1 MKTKKITFF
10 TFFVFLF
17 TGIVLFFTGCEQ
29 DYYDPSR
36 QQGTGSSLF
45 GDSIDVP
52 ATFDWATTRNIDMRV
67 KVEDNYNG
75 AYHYTVQIFDANPL
89 FDEEATLLGMGVAK
103 NNSDFRTKVVLPDAV
118 NMVYIQ
124 QTSPTGG
131 KTIAPVEVS
140 ANINYSFGATVTPTA
155 SSLRSASTEDNG
167 IMVEMSTRA
176 TTDPYPM
183 PALPANPTVV
193 DQTSGHLDSSIAGDV
208 YLITGNFSGT
218 TNFQKRVDLFV
229 QGSLNVES
237 GELNLQPGSR
247 LIVLPGASVT
257 APKIASS
264 SENNSSLDL
273 YIKGTVTVTGA
284 ESFQLQPYSKMVVFE
299 GGNVIISNRVELLS
313 NTVLYNNG
321 TVQVSGLLQT
331 SNANATVVNNHNMT
345 LHQLVVTQ
353 DTGSFTNNGT
363 LTVNDNLKLA
373 NSGIVL
379 NNNTITSLSLTL
391 DNGTFD
397 NEGVV
402 TVSGQ
407 TSATSITCLIRNNNS
422 FTTGS
427 LHLEGKAKVENN
439 CHMIVEGLL
448 YANGVSIINAA
459 GGMLSTSDLFM
470 HNTRIELGSAA
481 MMKVTVE
488 AVFNLNVGG
497 GNDNW
502 NDKGFYGTGA
512 NRALLQITKAVAD
525 KNSYD
530 KIIHYHGNLQIECYD
545 HPTKNIDQ
553 WNNGRWTENGVTWAG
568 EGGSTLVIPGTECN
582 DGGYSNVPST
592 PPSNPVFPIIWNG
605 TDVTYLFED
614 NWPLLGDY
622 DMNDV
627 VLNMKPEYTIDAE
640 NKVTQLKLD
649 VTLRAVGGVKR
660 LAVGMQID
668 GMARDVVSSVT
679 RSSQAG
685 RDNSVF
691 SASNGLETDQ
701 DYVVIPFFDDVH
713 KALGIPAGTM
723 VNTTVGGSIGT
734 VSPAVV
740 TFTLTFN
747 SPVDREAVSIDKL
760 NPFIV
765 NGGYNNSRHEVH
777 LPGFVPTDKAD
788 VRRFGAGD
796 DDSNNKYYTS
806 KGNLIWA
813 LAIPGATRYPKE
825 YTSIRK
831 AYPQLESWA
840 TTSGQSDKDWY
851 MHPDLTFIYDK

>member
-10 TFFVFLF
+10 TFFVFLSA
-17 TGIVLFFTGCEQ
+17 GIVLFFTGCEQ

-67 KVEDNYNG
+67 EVEDNYNG
-75 AYHYTVQIFDANPL
+75 AYHYTVEIFDANPL

-103 NNSDFRTKVVLPDAV
+103 NNSDFITEVVLPDAV

-140 ANINYSFGATVTPTA
+140 ATAINYSFSNIVAAA
-155 SSLRSASTEDNG
+155 SSTAALRSSSAEEVNDGAVSSRSSSTVYSVPSVITAITQTNG
-167 IMVEMSTRA
+167 R
-176 TTDPYPM
+176 
-183 PALPANPTVV
+183 L
-193 DQTSGHLDSSIAGDV
+193 
-208 YLITGNFSGT
+208 
-218 TNFQKRVDLFV
+218 
-229 QGSLNVES
+229 
-237 GELNLQPGSR
+237 ELNLDGGPYLIDGSFN
-247 LIVLPGASVT
+247 GT
-257 APKIASS
+257 THFWG
-264 SENNSSLDL
+264 
-273 YIKGTVTVTGA
+273 KGDIYVTGTFHVTDKFKLP
-284 ESFQLQPYSKMVVFE
+284 SDSKLIILE
-299 GGNVIISNRVELLS
+299 GGSVEADRDVEILANSN
-313 NTVLYNNG
+313 LYNNG
-321 TVQVSGLLQT
+321 TISVSGKLQT
-331 SNANATVVNNHNMT
+331 SNANALVVNNHIMS
-345 LHQLVVTQ
+345 LHKLEITQ
-353 DTGSFTNNGT
+353 QTGLFENYGS
-363 LTVNDNLKLA
+363 LTVEDDILIANVSGKLI
-373 NSGIVL
+373 NH
-379 NNNTITSLSLTL
+379 NTIITNSLSLN
-391 DNGTFD
+391 NGIFHNNNGDILVQGHTKA
-397 NEGVV
+397 
-402 TVSGQ
+402 
-407 TSATSITCLIRNNNS
+407 TSASAIIINDGS
-422 FTTGS
+422 FVTQTMG
-427 LHLEGKAKVENN
+427 LQGNKAQVENN

-448 YANGVSIINAA
+448 NTTDASIIVGS
-459 GGMLSTSDLFM
+459 GGLLSTANLFM
-470 HNTRIELGSAA
+470 ENTRIELGSAA

-488 AVFNLNVGG
+488 AVFKNNTGSNGFFGTG
-497 GNDNW
+497 GN
-502 NDKGFYGTGA
+502 K
-512 NRALLQITKAVAD
+512 ALLQIAKAVAD
-525 KNSYD
+525 KKNE
-530 KIIHYHGNLQIECYD
+530 KKEIIYYQGNLEIECYD
-545 HPTKNIDQ
+545 HPSKYIND
-553 WNNGRWTENGVTWAG
+553 WTGEGVTWAG

-605 TDVTYLFED
+605 TDVTYMFED

-627 VLNMKPEYTIDAE
+627 VLNMKPEYTIDAG

-668 GMARDVVSSVT
+668 GMARNVVSSVS

-691 SASNGLETDQ
+691 SASNGLETGQ
-701 DYVVIPFFDDVH
+701 DYVVIPIFDDVH

-747 SPVDREAVSIDKL
+747 SPVDRETVSIDKL

-777 LPGFVPTDKAD
+777 LPGFAPTDKTD
-788 VRRFGAGD
+788 IRRFGAGD

-813 LAIPGATRYPKE
+813 LAIPGTTRYPKE

-831 AYPQLESWA
+831 AYPQIESWA

-851 MHPDLTFIYDK
+851 MHPVQTFIYNK

>member
-1 MKTKKITFF
+1 MKTNKTTFL
-10 TFFVFLF
+10 TSVIFLF
-17 TGIVLFFTGCEQ
+17 AGIVLLFTGCEQ

-45 GDSIDVP
+45 GDSITVP

-67 KVEDNYNG
+67 KVEDNYSG
-75 AYHYTVQIFDANPL
+75 AYYYTVQVFDANPL
-89 FDEEATLLGMGVAK
+89 FEEEATLLGMGVAK
-103 NNSDFRTKVVLPDAV
+103 NNSDFITEVVLPDAV

-183 PALPANPTVV
+183 PALPANHTKVT
-193 DQTSGHLDSSIAGDV
+193 QTSGQLDSNIAGDA

-218 TNFQKRVDLFV
+218 TNFWKRVDLFV

-237 GELNLQPGSR
+237 GELNLPPGSR

-257 APKIASS
+257 TPKINAWGNWGETI
-264 SENNSSLDL
+264 SEDL
-273 YIKGTVTVTGA
+273 YIKGTVTVNGD
-284 ESFQLQPYSKMVVFE
+284 FQLQQYSKMVVFE
-299 GGNVIISNRVELLS
+299 GGNVIIKNDVTLLS
-313 NTVLYNNG
+313 NSIMYNNG

-331 SNANATVVNNHNMT
+331 SNADANVVNNHNMT
-345 LHQLVVTQ
+345 VHRLEITQ
-353 DTGSFTNNGT
+353 NSGLYTNNGT
-363 LTVNDNLKLA
+363 LTVNENLKIS
-373 NSGIVL
+373 NNGKVV
-379 NNNTITSLSLTL
+379 NNNTITSSSLTL
-391 DNGTFD
+391 DNGTFE
-397 NEGVV
+397 NEGVI

-407 TSATSITCLIRNNNS
+407 ASATNGTSLIRNNNR

-427 LHLEGKAKVENN
+427 LHLQGHAQVENN
-439 CHMIVEGLL
+439 CHMIVQGML
-448 YANGVSIINAA
+448 YAKDVSIINAA

-470 HNTRIELGSAA
+470 DNTRIELGSAA
-481 MMKVTVE
+481 MMKVIVE
-488 AVFNLNVGG
+488 AVFKYNTGSN
-497 GNDNW
+497 
-502 NDKGFYGTGA
+502 GFYGTGS
-512 NRALLQITKAVAD
+512 NKALLQIAKAVTD
-525 KNSYD
+525 KNNGENT
-530 KIIHYHGNLQIECYD
+530 IHYEGNLMIECYD
-545 HPTKNIDQ
+545 HYNRILK
-553 WNNGRWTENGVTWAG
+553 NGRESYTEDGVTWAG

-605 TDVTYLFED
+605 TDVTYMFED

-627 VLNMKPEYTIDAE
+627 VFNLKPEYTIDAG

-668 GMARDVVSSVT
+668 GMARNVVSSIS
-679 RSSQAG
+679 RSTQAG

-691 SASNGLETDQ
+691 SASNGLETGQ
-701 DYVVIPFFDDVH
+701 DYVVIPIFDDVH

-740 TFTLTFN
+740 TFTLTFQ

-777 LPGFVPTDKAD
+777 LPGFAPTDKAD

-806 KGNLIWA
+806 KGNMIWA
-813 LAIPGATRYPKE
+813 LAIPGTTKYPKE
-825 YTSIRK
+825 YTSIRI
-831 AYPQLESWA
+831 AYPQIESWA

-851 MHPDLTFIYDK
+851 LHPVQTFIYDK

>member
-1 MKTKKITFF
+1 MKTNKTTFL
-10 TFFVFLF
+10 TSVIFLF
-17 TGIVLFFTGCEQ
+17 AGIVLLFTGCEQ

-45 GDSIDVP
+45 GDSITVP

-67 KVEDNYNG
+67 KVEDNYSG
-75 AYHYTVQIFDANPL
+75 AYYYTVQVFDANPL
-89 FDEEATLLGMGVAK
+89 FEEEATLLGMGVAK
-103 NNSDFRTKVVLPDAV
+103 NNSDFITEVVLPDAV

-140 ANINYSFGATVTPTA
+140 AAAINYSFSNIVAAA
-155 SSLRSASTEDNG
+155 SSTAALRSSSTEEVNDGAISSRSSSTVYSVPSVITAITQTNG
-167 IMVEMSTRA
+167 R
-176 TTDPYPM
+176 
-183 PALPANPTVV
+183 L
-193 DQTSGHLDSSIAGDV
+193 
-208 YLITGNFSGT
+208 
-218 TNFQKRVDLFV
+218 
-229 QGSLNVES
+229 
-237 GELNLQPGSR
+237 ELNLDGGPYLIDGSFR
-247 LIVLPGASVT
+247 GST
-257 APKIASS
+257 
-264 SENNSSLDL
+264 NFWG
-273 YIKGTVTVTGA
+273 KGDIYVTG
-284 ESFQLQPYSKMVVFE
+284 SFHVTDKLQIPSDSKLIILE
-299 GGNVIISNRVELLS
+299 GGSVVVDRDVEILANSNF
-313 NTVLYNNG
+313 YNNG
-321 TVQVSGLLQT
+321 TVSVSGKLQT
-331 SNANATVVNNHNMT
+331 SNANAQAFNDGEMSLN
-345 LHQLVVTQ
+345 QLEVTQ
-353 DTGSFTNNGT
+353 NSGLFTNNGI
-363 LTVNDNLKLA
+363 LTVSDELKIS
-373 NSGIVL
+373 NNGNVV
-379 NNNTITSLSLTL
+379 NNNTITSESLTL
-391 DNGTFD
+391 DNGTFN
-397 NEGVV
+397 NEGVITVLGATNV
-402 TVSGQ
+402 TNS
-407 TSATSITCLIRNNNS
+407 TASIINQNS
-422 FTTGS
+422 FVTNTLS
-427 LHLEGKAKVENN
+427 LQGNARVVNN

-448 YANGVSIINAA
+448 NTTDASIIVGS
-459 GGMLSTSDLFM
+459 GGLLSTANLFM
-470 HNTRIELGSAA
+470 NNTRIELDREA

-488 AVFNLNVGG
+488 AVYKYNLGG

-502 NDKGFYGTGA
+502 NDNGFYGTGA

-525 KNSYD
+525 KNND
-530 KIIHYHGNLQIECYD
+530 RNIIHYQGNLQIECYD

-553 WNNGRWTENGVTWAG
+553 WNVRWTENGVTWAG

-605 TDVTYLFED
+605 TDVTYMFED

-627 VLNMKPEYTIDAE
+627 VLNMKPEYTIDAG

-668 GMARDVVSSVT
+668 GMARNVVSSVS

-691 SASNGLETDQ
+691 SASNGLETGQ
-701 DYVVIPFFDDVH
+701 YYVVIPFFDDVH

-777 LPGFVPTDKAD
+777 LPGFAPTDKAD

-840 TTSGQSDKDWY
+840 ISSGQSGKDWY

>member
-1 MKTKKITFF
+1 MKTKKITFL
-10 TFFVFLF
+10 TSFVFLF
-17 TGIVLFFTGCEQ
+17 TGIVLIFTGCEQ

-67 KVEDNYNG
+67 KVEDNYSG
-75 AYHYTVQIFDANPL
+75 AYYYTVQVFDANPL
-89 FDEEATLLGMGVAK
+89 FEEEATLLGMGVAK
-103 NNSDFRTKVVLPDAV
+103 NNSDFITEVVLPDAV
-118 NMVYIQ
+118 NTVYIQ

-140 ANINYSFGATVTPTA
+140 AAAINYNFSNVHAVA
-155 SSLRSASTEDNG
+155 SSTATLRSSSTEEVNDGAISSRSSSTVYSVPSDTTAITQTNG
-167 IMVEMSTRA
+167 R
-176 TTDPYPM
+176 
-183 PALPANPTVV
+183 L
-193 DQTSGHLDSSIAGDV
+193 
-208 YLITGNFSGT
+208 
-218 TNFQKRVDLFV
+218 
-229 QGSLNVES
+229 
-237 GELNLQPGSR
+237 ELNLDGGPYLIDGSFN
-247 LIVLPGASVT
+247 GTTHFSG
-257 APKIASS
+257 
-264 SENNSSLDL
+264 
-273 YIKGTVTVTGA
+273 KGDIYVTGTFHVTDK
-284 ESFQLQPYSKMVVFE
+284 FQLPSDSKLIILE
-299 GGNVIISNRVELLS
+299 GGSVEADRDVEILANSN
-313 NTVLYNNG
+313 LYNNG
-321 TVQVSGLLQT
+321 TISVSGKLQT
-331 SNANATVVNNHNMT
+331 SNANALVVNDGEMT
-345 LHQLVVTQ
+345 LYQLEVTQ
-353 DTGSFTNNGT
+353 NSGLYTNNGT
-363 LTVNDNLKLA
+363 LTVNENLKIS
-373 NSGIVL
+373 NNGKVV
-379 NNNTITSLSLTL
+379 NNNTITSSSLTL
-391 DNGTFD
+391 DNGTFE
-397 NEGVV
+397 NEGVI

-407 TSATSITCLIRNNNS
+407 ASATNGTSLIRNNNR

-427 LHLEGKAKVENN
+427 LHLQGDAQVVNN

-448 YANGVSIINAA
+448 YAKDVSIINAA

-470 HNTRIELGSAA
+470 ENTRIELDSEA

-488 AVFNLNVGG
+488 AVYKYNFGG
-497 GNDNW
+497 GNDNS
-502 NDKGFYGTGA
+502 NDNGFYGTGA

-525 KNSYD
+525 KNSFGN
-530 KIIHYHGNLQIECYD
+530 IIHYQGNLQIECYD
-545 HPTKNIDQ
+545 HPTKNIDE
-553 WNNGRWTENGVTWAG
+553 WNVGWTEIGVTWAG

-605 TDVTYLFED
+605 TDVTYMFED

-627 VLNMKPEYTIDAE
+627 VFNVKPTYHLNASD
-640 NKVTQLKLD
+640 KVESLDFD

-668 GMARDVVSSVT
+668 GMAHDVVSSVSVSPSRQAGRDNSVFNAQIDGRAHNVASSVS

-691 SASNGLETDQ
+691 SASNGLETGQ
-701 DYVVIPFFDDVH
+701 DYVVIPIFDDVH

-723 VNTTVGGSIGT
+723 ANTTVGGSIGT

-796 DDSNNKYYTS
+796 DANNKYLTS

-813 LAIPGATRYPKE
+813 LAIPGSTQYPKE
-825 YTSIRK
+825 YTSIKK

-840 TTSGQSDKDWY
+840 TSSGQSDKDWY
-851 MHPDLTFIYDK
+851 LHPDLTFIYDK

>member
-1 MKTKKITFF
+1 MKTKKITFL
-10 TFFVFLF
+10 TSFVFLF
-17 TGIVLFFTGCEQ
+17 TGIVLIFTGCEQ

-45 GDSIDVP
+45 GDSINVP

-67 KVEDNYNG
+67 EVEDNYNG
-75 AYHYTVQIFDANPL
+75 AYHYRVEIFDANPL
-89 FDEEATLLGMGVAK
+89 FVEDATLLGMGVAK

-140 ANINYSFGATVTPTA
+140 AVAINYSFSNIVAAA
-155 SSLRSASTEDNG
+155 SSTAALRSSSAEEVNDGAVSSRSSSTVYSVPSVITAITQTNG
-167 IMVEMSTRA
+167 R
-176 TTDPYPM
+176 
-183 PALPANPTVV
+183 LKLN
-193 DQTSGHLDSSIAGDV
+193 LDGGP
-208 YLITGNFSGT
+208 YLIDGSFRGS
-218 TNFQKRVDLFV
+218 TNFW
-229 QGSLNVES
+229 G
-237 GELNLQPGSR
+237 
-247 LIVLPGASVT
+247 
-257 APKIASS
+257 
-264 SENNSSLDL
+264 
-273 YIKGTVTVTGA
+273 KGDIYVTGTFHVTDK
-284 ESFQLQPYSKMVVFE
+284 FQLPSDSKLIILE
-299 GGNVIISNRVELLS
+299 GGSVEADRDVEILANSN
-313 NTVLYNNG
+313 LY
-321 TVQVSGLLQT
+321 
-331 SNANATVVNNHNMT
+331 
-345 LHQLVVTQ
+345 
-353 DTGSFTNNGT
+353 NNGT
-363 LTVNDNLKLA
+363 LTVSDDLKISNNDGK
-373 NSGIVL
+373 II
-379 NNNTITSLSLTL
+379 NNNTITTESLTL
-391 DNGTFD
+391 DNGTFE

-407 TSATSITCLIRNNNS
+407 TSATNNTCLIRNNNS

-427 LHLEGKAKVENN
+427 LHLKGKAQVENN

-448 YANGVSIINAA
+448 NATGVSIINAA

-470 HNTRIELGSAA
+470 ENTRIELGSAA

-488 AVFNLNVGG
+488 AVYKYNTGSN
-497 GNDNW
+497 
-502 NDKGFYGTGA
+502 GFFGTGS
-512 NRALLQITKAVAD
+512 NKALLQIAKAVTD
-525 KNSYD
+525 KNNGENT
-530 KIIHYHGNLQIECYD
+530 IHYEGNLMIECYD
-545 HPTKNIDQ
+545 HYNRILK
-553 WNNGRWTENGVTWAG
+553 NGRESYTEDGVTWAG

-605 TDVTYLFED
+605 TDVTYMFED

-627 VLNMKPEYTIDAE
+627 VLNMKPEYTIDAG

-668 GMARDVVSSVT
+668 GMARNVVSSVS
-679 RSSQAG
+679 RSSQTG

-691 SASNGLETDQ
+691 SASNGLETGQ
-701 DYVVIPFFDDVH
+701 DYVVIPIFDDVH

-747 SPVDREAVSIDKL
+747 SPVDKEAVSIDKL

-765 NGGYNNSRHEVH
+765 NGGLKNNRHEVH
-777 LPGFVPTDKAD
+777 LPGFAPTDKAD
-788 VRRFGAGD
+788 IRSFGSGD

-806 KGNLIWA
+806 KGNMIWA
-813 LAIPGATRYPKE
+813 LAIPGTTKYPKE
-825 YTSIRK
+825 YTSIRI
-831 AYPQLESWA
+831 AYPQIESWA

-851 MHPDLTFIYDK
+851 LHPVQTFIYDK

>member
-10 TFFVFLF
+10 TFFVFLSA
-17 TGIVLFFTGCEQ
+17 GIVLFFTGCEQ

-67 KVEDNYNG
+67 EVEDNYNG
-75 AYHYTVQIFDANPL
+75 AYHYTVEIFDANPL
-89 FDEEATLLGMGVAK
+89 FVEDATLLGMGVAK

-131 KTIAPVEVS
+131 KTIASVEVS
-140 ANINYSFGATVTPTA
+140 AVAINYSFSNIVAAA
-155 SSLRSASTEDNG
+155 SSTAALRSSSAEEVNDGAVSSRSSSTVYSVPSVITAITQTNG
-167 IMVEMSTRA
+167 R
-176 TTDPYPM
+176 
-183 PALPANPTVV
+183 LKLN
-193 DQTSGHLDSSIAGDV
+193 LDGGP
-208 YLITGNFSGT
+208 YLIDGSFRGS
-218 TNFQKRVDLFV
+218 TNFW
-229 QGSLNVES
+229 G
-237 GELNLQPGSR
+237 
-247 LIVLPGASVT
+247 
-257 APKIASS
+257 
-264 SENNSSLDL
+264 
-273 YIKGTVTVTGA
+273 KGDIYVTGTFHVTDK
-284 ESFQLQPYSKMVVFE
+284 FQLPSDSKLIILE
-299 GGNVIISNRVELLS
+299 GGSVEADRDVEILANSN
-313 NTVLYNNG
+313 LY
-321 TVQVSGLLQT
+321 
-331 SNANATVVNNHNMT
+331 
-345 LHQLVVTQ
+345 
-353 DTGSFTNNGT
+353 NNGT
-363 LTVNDNLKLA
+363 LTVSDDLKISNNDGK
-373 NSGIVL
+373 II
-379 NNNTITSLSLTL
+379 NNNTITTESLTL
-391 DNGTFD
+391 DNGTFE

-407 TSATSITCLIRNNNS
+407 TSATNNTCLIRNNNS

-427 LHLEGKAKVENN
+427 LHLQGYAKVENN

-448 YANGVSIINAA
+448 YATDVSIINAA

-470 HNTRIELGSAA
+470 DNTRIELGSAA

-488 AVFNLNVGG
+488 AVYKYNLGG
-497 GNDNW
+497 GNDKW
-502 NDKGFYGTGA
+502 NDNGFYGTGA

-525 KNSYD
+525 KKNND
-530 KIIHYHGNLQIECYD
+530 GNIIHYQGNLQIECYD
-545 HPTKNIDQ
+545 HPSKYIND
-553 WNNGRWTENGVTWAG
+553 WTENGVTWAG

-605 TDVTYLFED
+605 TDVTYMFED

-627 VLNMKPEYTIDAE
+627 VLNMKPEYTIDAG

-668 GMARDVVSSVT
+668 GMARNVVSSVS
-679 RSSQAG
+679 RSSQTG

-691 SASNGLETDQ
+691 SASNGLETGQ
-701 DYVVIPFFDDVH
+701 DYVVIPIFDDVH

-813 LAIPGATRYPKE
+813 LAIPGTTKYPKE
-825 YTSIRK
+825 YTSIRI
-831 AYPQLESWA
+831 AYPQIESWA

-851 MHPDLTFIYDK
+851 LHPVQTFIYDK